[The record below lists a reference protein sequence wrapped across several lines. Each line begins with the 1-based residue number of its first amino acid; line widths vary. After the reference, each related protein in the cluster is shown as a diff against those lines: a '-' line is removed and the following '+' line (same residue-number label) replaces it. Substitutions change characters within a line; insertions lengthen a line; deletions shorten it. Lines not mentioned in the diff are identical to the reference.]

1 MANCAGKLPYVF
13 TPIYAHS
20 CFAFPAVLWGWQA
33 FKYCSV
39 SALDSFVKNAEIASR
54 QQGYISTPVIYLDML
69 FNTNWEEP
77 HSVLRALSI
86 MIYVWQT
93 ADQRIALSSGP
104 IDRIP
109 GIPRNDENRG
119 GLPFVSNM
127 VNNFKFLGRYIRV
140 TNWYQSRH
148 TFQCINLSLMFT
160 DIGCKR
166 LSISQMCPITNE
178 FVALKSKNRVI
189 WWYLV
194 LKHLLYM
201 CWMSASEFYYPGIFI
216 QIRLFWN
223 QTFEL
228 HFHMFP
234 QIACK
239 ERCKNTLVA
248 FVWLF
253 SDICVYKCVPSKED
267 A

>member
-1 MANCAGKLPYVF
+1 MAICAGKLPYVF

-54 QQGYISTPVIYLDML
+54 QQRYISTQVIYLDML

-77 HSVLRALSI
+77 HSVLRVLSI
-86 MIYVWQT
+86 MIY
-93 ADQRIALSSGP
+93 
-104 IDRIP
+104 
-109 GIPRNDENRG
+109 
-119 GLPFVSNM
+119 
-127 VNNFKFLGRYIRV
+127 VNNFKFLGRYIKV

-166 LSISQMCPITNE
+166 LSISQMCPTTNE

-189 WWYLV
+189 WWYFV